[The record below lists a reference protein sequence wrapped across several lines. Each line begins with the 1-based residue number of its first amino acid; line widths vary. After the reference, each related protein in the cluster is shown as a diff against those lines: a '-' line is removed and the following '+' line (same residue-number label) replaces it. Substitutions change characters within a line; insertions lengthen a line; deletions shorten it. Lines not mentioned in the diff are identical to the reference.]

1 MNDSLPGLLFVFV
14 GPAGSGKNTIIN
26 RVMEHFP
33 QIGRLPTATTRPPRE
48 GEREGVDHFF
58 VSLEAFHAMREA
70 GQLLEYQQ
78 VHQTDYYGTVRA
90 PLEELLREGRF
101 ALADIDV
108 LGAQKL
114 REAYPHNV
122 VRIFVAPPSLSVL
135 EARMR
140 ERNEETEEQ
149 IARRLKRA
157 AWEMS
162 QADQTEYK
170 VINDVLETSVAQVVE
185 IVGAEMAAREG
196 IRR

>member
-1 MNDSLPGLLFVFV
+1 MNDSFPGLLFIFV
-14 GPAGSGKNTIIN
+14 GPAGSGKNTIIKHLIE
-26 RVMEHFP
+26 RFP

-48 GEREGVDHFF
+48 GEREGIDHFF
-58 VSLEAFHAMREA
+58 VTLEAFHAMREA
-70 GQLLEYQQ
+70 GQLVEYQQ

-90 PLEELLREGRF
+90 PVDQLLREGRF
-101 ALADIDV
+101 AFADIDV

-122 VRIFVAPPSLSVL
+122 IRIFIAPPSLTVL

-157 AWEMS
+157 EWEMS
-162 QADQTEYK
+162 YADQTEYT
-170 VINDVLETSVAQVVE
+170 VLNDALESSVARVVE
-185 IVGAEMAAREG
+185 IVGGEMATREG
-196 IRR
+196 VRR